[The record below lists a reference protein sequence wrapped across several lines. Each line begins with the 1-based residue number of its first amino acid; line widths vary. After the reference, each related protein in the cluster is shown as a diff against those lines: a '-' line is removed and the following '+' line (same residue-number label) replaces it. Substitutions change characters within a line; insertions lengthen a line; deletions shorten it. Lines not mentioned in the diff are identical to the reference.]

1 MVNRDQALPA
11 DCTKSLRS
19 EMKVSHAKDTFDF
32 LVVEERA
39 LLCLEHI
46 QRVQL
51 SVSAVGQCERAPSRQ
66 LLLSGVNIGL

>member
-1 MVNRDQALPA
+1 MV
-11 DCTKSLRS
+11 TH
-19 EMKVSHAKDTFDF
+19 EKDTTDF

-39 LLCLEHI
+39 LLGLEHV

-51 SVSAVGQCERAPSRQ
+51 SVSAVGQRERAPSRQ